1 MMSAYETARA
11 AIQAAEANW
20 RIARDIWWEVLDD
33 PNSDMTA
40 ASALYD
46 EAGDACIATLKAVET
61 MSPDG
66 PLHVLLLQQ
75 PYSPEAEL

>member
-1 MMSAYETARA
+1 MSTYDHARA

-20 RIARDIWWEVLDD
+20 RIARDIWWEALDD
-33 PNSDMTA
+33 PESDMTA

-46 EAGDACIATLKAVET
+46 EASDACIATLKAVEAA
-61 MSPDG
+61 SPDG

-75 PYSPEAEL
+75 PYTPECEL

>member
-1 MMSAYETARA
+1 MSTYDHARA

-20 RIARDIWWEVLDD
+20 RIARDIWWEALHD
-33 PNSDMTA
+33 PDSDMTA

-46 EAGDACIATLKAVET
+46 KASDACIATLKAVET

-66 PLHVLLLQQ
+66 PLHILLLQQ

>member
-1 MMSAYETARA
+1 MSTYDHARA
-11 AIQAAEANW
+11 AIQAAEADW

-46 EAGDACIATLKAVET
+46 EASDACIATLKAVET

-66 PLHVLLLQQ
+66 PLHILLLQQ